1 VGEKIP
7 GELDR
12 STVRDYAPGLRVRL
26 PAKEDA
32 ILSKLIWMQLGSH
45 KAKFDATTMWKRDE
59 ELDREQ
65 LRKQALRLGLAKQ
78 LSEIEEA
85 ASSGRHP
92 EDLDISP

>member
-1 VGEKIP
+1 
-7 GELDR
+7 
-12 STVRDYAPGLRVRL
+12 
-26 PAKEDA
+26 
-32 ILSKLIWMQLGSH
+32 
-45 KAKFDATTMWKRDE
+45 MWKRDE